1 MESCVIQLTPTAKK
15 YGNLNIRPCGKDFFP
30 KDVFGGPSKK
40 DGLGTQITLRVE
52 GLSEPIKT
60 DIPTDKKTNHPRW
73 IFRERAWVKKFI
85 SSNHLV
91 PGDTITISR
100 LDKST
105 YDIAPDNNHSQEEI
119 SSKLY
124 YKTNHGKIYLGDSL
138 EILEENLKP
147 GSVDLI
153 VTSPPFGLVRKKDYG
168 NVDSDKYVEWFK
180 PFGYLFKRLLK
191 PTGSLVIDI
200 GGSWNPGQPTRSLY
214 LYELLIILCRECGF
228 HLAQEFFWWNPSK
241 LPTPAEWVN
250 IRRIRVKDAVD
261 FIWWL
266 SITPWPKASN
276 RRVLIPYSVAMRN
289 LLKNGYKAKLRPS
302 GHDISQKFSVN
313 NKASIPPNLIA
324 VANTESN
331 SYYLRYCKEHNLDP
345 HPARFP
351 SEIPEYFIR
360 MLTDPGDFVVDPFAG
375 SCVTGEVA
383 ERLKRNWI
391 CSEIIEDYLK
401 GAIARFKKQNT
412 LFPLSK
418 KNGTGTNFYK
428 VCHPAANWN
437 VEDDPLLSQDGGRK
451 RPEKISN
458 KKSMVKNKS

>member
-1 MESCVIQLTPTAKK
+1 MESRTIQITESAHK
-15 YGNLNIRPCGKDFFP
+15 YGNLNIRPCGVEFFP
-30 KDVFGGPSKK
+30 TDIFGSSSKK
-40 DGLGTQITLRVE
+40 AGFGTQITIKAD
-52 GLSEPIKT
+52 GLPSLIKT
-60 DIPTDKKTNHPRW
+60 DIPTDKNTGRPRW
-73 IFRERAWVKKFI
+73 MFRKRKWVRDFVRCHK
-85 SSNHLV
+85 LC
-91 PGDTITISR
+91 PGDTVTIQR
-100 LDKST
+100 IDKRIYEVT
-105 YDIAPDNNHSQEEI
+105 PDNNNSQEEN
-119 SSKLY
+119 SKKFY
-124 YKTNHGKIYLGDSL
+124 YKTNYGKICLGDSI
-138 EILEENLKP
+138 EILEESLKP
-147 GSVDLI
+147 SSVDLI
-153 VTSPPFGLVRKKDYG
+153 LTSPPFGLVRKKDYG

-180 PFGYLFKRLLK
+180 PFGHLFQRLLK

-214 LYELLIILCRECGF
+214 IYELLISLCRECGF

-250 IRRIRVKDAVD
+250 VRRIRVKDAVD

-276 RRVLIPYSVAMRN
+276 RRVLTPYSGAMHN

-302 GHDISQKFSVN
+302 GHDISKKFSIN
-313 NKASIPPNLIA
+313 NEASIPPNLIA

-331 SYYLRYCKEHNLDP
+331 SYYLRYCKEQNLDP

-383 ERLKRNWI
+383 ERLKRNWL
-391 CSEIIEDYLK
+391 CVDIIEDYLK
-401 GAIARFKKQNT
+401 GAISRFQYQDT
-412 LFPLSK
+412 LFPLPK
-418 KNGTGTNFYK
+418 KKTTVNNFYK
-428 VCHPAANWN
+428 VYHPAANWTAEN
-437 VEDDPLLSQDGGRK
+437 KAPLSHDGGRK

-458 KKSMVKNKS
+458 D